1 MKDKRI
7 RSVEEEDETE
17 VTQRSN
23 QKERERKNRTQRDEC
38 VRTDKMMKLIEWKE
52 RKKKEK

>member
-7 RSVEEEDETE
+7 RSVDEEDETE

-23 QKERERKNRTQRDEC
+23 QKERENRTQRDEC
-38 VRTDKMMKLIEWKE
+38 VRTDKRMKLIEWKE
-52 RKKKEK
+52 KKKKEK